1 MKQDEAKALITR
13 EWSTLP
19 ESQRKTESQAT
30 SFAMVIKDKYDF
42 RCGGDRYQVIKGLL
56 RLSPD
61 R

>member
-1 MKQDEAKALITR
+1 MKQDEAKALVIR

-19 ESQRKTESQAT
+19 VSQRKTESQAA
-30 SFAMVIKDKYDF
+30 SFAMAIKDRYDF
-42 RCGGDRYQVIKGLL
+42 KCSGDRYQVIKGWL